1 MAGLPCSIHPNP
13 TTQRLITMFNR
24 KLKARIAELES
35 NLTKSDEMNDIM
47 RRDNRRL
54 KDKLAVADKKRDP
67 EPLQVKRMVGLKFK
81 ALFNGLYQPTEFK
94 TGPGPCGKTVTH
106 FTTSRTERELT
117 IHQHHTDGSSKSFEY
132 RLSDIDGRIQYDYE
146 NVTVYGEE
154 AERERLMWRAA
165 RVARFA

>member
-1 MAGLPCSIHPNP
+1 
-13 TTQRLITMFNR
+13 MFNR

-35 NLTKSDEMNDIM
+35 
-47 RRDNRRL
+47 RL
-54 KDKLAVADKKRDP
+54 KVKDATNERLFEKMGKYVSKVSELEKQIESKREV
-67 EPLQVKRMVGLKFK
+67 EPFRVKRMVGLKFR

-117 IHQHHTDGSSKSFEY
+117 IHQHHTDGSQKDFEY

-146 NVTVYGEE
+146 NVQVYGEE
-154 AERERLMWRAA
+154 AERERALRQFVV
-165 RVARFA
+165 RPRFA